1 MQTVKQ
7 EVQELI
13 RNLPDYSSY
22 EDIQYHL
29 YVLKKVR
36 RGEARAETEG
46 TLSHEEAQGRLSKW
60 HTR

>member
-46 TLSHEEAQGRLSKW
+46 TLSHEEAQIRLAKW
-60 HTR
+60 RTR